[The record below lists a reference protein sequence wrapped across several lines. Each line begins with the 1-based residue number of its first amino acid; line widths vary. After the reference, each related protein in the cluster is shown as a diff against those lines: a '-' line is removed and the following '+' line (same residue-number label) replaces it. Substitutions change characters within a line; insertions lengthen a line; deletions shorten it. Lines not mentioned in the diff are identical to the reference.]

1 MSPTTMPIPYT
12 LAKTALNRRGF
23 IKIDVPLTNSPE
35 MTWYVKSPFAV
46 GIKTILYPTGLV
58 SAANVVSSGYRTSL
72 SEFCYF
78 EFLYG
83 NLLYG
88 KSSVLGI
95 EIIKK
100 ISTIESLDTK
110 ATTYGL
116 TAVLNFIKALP
127 DDLVLCLDIKWATPL
142 IDAYFKNEKTHF
154 KNEDKGSIILQPS
167 NGELEYISAE
177 KNQLWRKQEEVV

>member
-12 LAKTALNRRGF
+12 LAKTALNRHGF

-46 GIKTILYPTGLV
+46 GINRFCIL
-58 SAANVVSSGYRTSL
+58 L

-83 NLLYG
+83 NLLYE

-100 ISTIESLDTK
+100 ISVSSDSIVE
-110 ATTYGL
+110 ATTKTCGL
-116 TAVLNFIKALP
+116 TAILNFIKALP
-127 DDLVLCLDIKWATPL
+127 DDLVLCLDMKWATPL

-154 KNEDKGSIILQPS
+154 KNEDEGSIILQPS
-167 NGELEYISAE
+167 NGELEYVS
-177 KNQLWRKQEEVV
+177 NN